1 MLDVTQAVCCQK
13 PHWVSLPLLYVY
25 CVLMQ
30 QVRMKANMVVGLV
43 NLLVLNRL
51 TALFEG
57 TPGG

>member
-1 MLDVTQAVCCQK
+1 M
-13 PHWVSLPLLYVY
+13 PLLYVY